1 MRWRAACW
9 AWWPIEG
16 KWQRPEQVSRS
27 IREDPNREART
38 QEYLKRRIKTPDR
51 AEDQWKLALWCD
63 QNDLKQQATAH
74 LYRVL
79 MLDPS
84 REAAW
89 KRLGFKKS
97 GGRWSKPEQIAAAK
111 AEAQAQHKAN
121 AHWKTTLEKWANA
134 LSHKDKS
141 KRAEAEKGLAE
152 VTDPRAV
159 PMIWVIFA
167 QGSEPAPEDR
177 SAAAGPDRFAGRVAG
192 ARASGRDEPK
202 CIRSVAMRPRACG
215 GATLANSAPS

>member
-1 MRWRAACW
+1 
-9 AWWPIEG
+9 
-16 KWQRPEQVSRS
+16 
-27 IREDPNREART
+27 
-38 QEYLKRRIKTPDR
+38 
-51 AEDQWKLALWCD
+51 
-63 QNDLKQQATAH
+63 
-74 LYRVL
+74 

-121 AHWKTTLEKWANA
+121 AHWKTTLEKWADA

-141 KRAEAEKGLAE
+141 KRADAEKGLAA

-167 QGSEPAPEDR
+167 QGSDQRQRIAVR
-177 SAAAGPDRFAGRVAG
+177 LLAPDRFAGRIAG
-192 ARASGRDEPK
+192 AGASSRDEPK
-202 CIRSVAMRPRACG
+202 RSRPE
-215 GATLANSAPS
+215 